1 MNRNFKYDTSK
12 CNSSNQF
19 VHTLHL
25 KKNSFPNLP
34 SQLQQQKTHKK
45 HLNFNMVHLKMIDF
59 SPLGISS
66 LELGSHSQVFFN
78 FSGIYVLS
86 TSGNLASK
94 LASKCKELPL
104 GKFERQNPPKKGNH
118 YKRKWIIWTNHQFL
132 GDIILVF
139 RGKWWIFQRH
149 WGETTWCFSQW
160 QCLKKGSSLPPRSR
174 IAAFKARFPHQTLK
188 FKAIQLKIHF
198 PSNLPLASVRSEA
211 SFTDEKIQA
220 ML

>member
-1 MNRNFKYDTSK
+1 
-12 CNSSNQF
+12 

-45 HLNFNMVHLKMIDF
+45 HLNFNMVHLKMIEF

-78 FSGIYVLS
+78 FSGIDVLS

-104 GKFERQNPPKKGNH
+104 GKFEQQNPQKRGTIIKG
-118 YKRKWIIWTNHQFL
+118 KQIRTNHQFL
-132 GDIILVF
+132 GDI
-139 RGKWWIFQRH
+139 G
-149 WGETTWCFSQW
+149 
-160 QCLKKGSSLPPRSR
+160 
-174 IAAFKARFPHQTLK
+174 
-188 FKAIQLKIHF
+188 
-198 PSNLPLASVRSEA
+198 
-211 SFTDEKIQA
+211 
-220 ML
+220 